1 MQQGLGLDL
10 DMENNS
16 VDNRKRNSRN
26 RRKLRKTGQNPRIK
40 GTMKNLIDY
49 MDESKKEVSEVR
61 EDLEKAKVSSKH

>member
-16 VDNRKRNSRN
+16 ADNRKRNSRN